1 MPGKARKRWT
11 VLIYMVADDPQG
23 GELLDRQAVK
33 EMDQITKA
41 TLSVKNREDIHVAV
55 QVDFRTLPGVW
66 RRSIGEST
74 FVRPESN
81 AVDPATL
88 PPPPA
93 TGRTSTEIT
102 SVLGDGVPASS
113 GEGMPANTFPVDGPR
128 GLACDSFGNLWT
140 AAAK

>member
-81 AVDPATL
+81 AADPATL
-88 PPPPA
+88 YGFFDWAAGEPPPA
-93 TGRTSTEIT
+93 
-102 SVLGDGVPASS
+102 AKA
-113 GEGMPANTFPVDGPR
+113 ANTPS
-128 GLACDSFGNLWT
+128 A
-140 AAAK
+140 